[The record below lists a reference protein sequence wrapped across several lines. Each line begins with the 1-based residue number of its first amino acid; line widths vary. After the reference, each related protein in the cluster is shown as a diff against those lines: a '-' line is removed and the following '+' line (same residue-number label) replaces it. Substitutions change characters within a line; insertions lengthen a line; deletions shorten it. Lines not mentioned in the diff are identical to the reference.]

1 MSWLVGG
8 GELGALIRA
17 RDWSQTPLGP
27 LASWSA
33 SLRLAVTLCLGSIA
47 PMEILWGPELIQLYN
62 DGCRRLHGHRHP
74 AALGLGFRTQWA
86 RDWPEANHL
95 LDRALG
101 GEPLQVEDARFLPD
115 HAVSMVPLRDECGRV
130 AGLALSFLARTERDS
145 RWVTDFH
152 REQLRR
158 LLGRAPAAIIVLSG
172 PELVLDFVNTN
183 FAALVP
189 RRPLLGRP
197 LLDVFPE
204 FRGQSFLQQL
214 SAAYRDGVDFTGVEM
229 PVRVDP
235 ERTGVLEDR
244 YLNFSCQPIKTPDG
258 RVESM
263 LIALFDVTGWNQA
276 QREREALLRSEQTAR
291 AEAENAN
298 RRKDEFLA
306 RVSHELAT
314 PLLSM
319 RLWLDV
325 LQADPRRTSE
335 ALASLR
341 QSTQVQSTLVHDL
354 LDTTRALSGKL
365 SVSLEAC
372 EPTEPLN
379 AALADIRP
387 IAARKGVALHVTLE
401 ETGLVL
407 GDSERLHQVVCNLLS
422 NAVKYTP
429 PGGRVFVHLRS
440 DREQVLLTVRDTG
453 KGFPAEFAPLLF
465 EPFRQEEEGTTRT
478 HGGLGLGLSI
488 ARQLVELHGGRIDA
502 SSPGPGQGATFTVR
516 LPCMT
521 DVPDGVP
528 LPPPHGIE
536 RRLAGSRLLL
546 VEDDPLTGLAVRSV
560 LEQHGAQ
567 VLVAESAAIAL
578 EVLRR
583 TRVDA
588 MLCDIAMPGED
599 GYGLI
604 RKVRA
609 LESPTR
615 QLPAAAFTAH
625 MREEDRAR
633 SLRAGFQLH
642 IAKSVDAAQL
652 VTQVH
657 SLLTGFPW
665 TL

>member
-1 MSWLVGG
+1 M
-8 GELGALIRA
+8 GELIRA

-27 LASWSA
+27 LVSWSDG
-33 SLRLAVTLCLGSIA
+33 LRLAVTLCLGSLA
-47 PMEILWGPELIQLYN
+47 PLNILWGPELIQLYN
-62 DGCRRLHGHRHP
+62 DGCRRLYGHRHP
-74 AALGLGFRTQWA
+74 VALGRGFRATWA
-86 RDWPEANHL
+86 RDWPEANAL

-101 GEPLQVEDARFLPD
+101 GEPIQVEEPRFLPN
-115 HAVSMVPLRDECGRV
+115 HAVSMAPLRDEHGAV
-130 AGLALSFLARTERDS
+130 AGLVLSFLARTELESQRL
-145 RWVTDFH
+145 TDFH

-158 LLGRAPAAIIVLSG
+158 LLSRAPTAIIVLSG
-172 PELVLDFVNTN
+172 PELVFDFVNAN
-183 FAALVP
+183 FATLVP
-189 RRPLLGRP
+189 RRPLLGRR
-197 LLDVFPE
+197 LLEVFPE
-204 FRGQSFLQQL
+204 FQGQPFLQQL
-214 SAAYRDGVDFTGVEM
+214 GAAYRDGKEFAGVEM

-235 ERTGVLEDR
+235 ERTGVLEAR

-263 LIALFDVTGWNQA
+263 VVSMFDVTGWSQA
-276 QREREALLRSEQTAR
+276 QREREALLHSEQAAR

-306 RVSHELAT
+306 RVTHELAT

-387 IAARKGVALHVTLE
+387 VAARKGVALHVTLE
-401 ETGLVL
+401 DTELVW
-407 GDSERLHQVVCNLLS
+407 GDSERLHQVASNLLS

-465 EPFRQEEEGTTRT
+465 EPFRQEEEGTTRN

-528 LPPPHGIE
+528 LPPPHDIE
-536 RRLAGSRLLL
+536 RRLSGSRLLL
-546 VEDDPLTGLAVRSV
+546 VEDDPLTRGAVRSV

-625 MREEDRAR
+625 LREEDRAR
-633 SLRAGFQLH
+633 SMRAGFQLH

-652 VTQVH
+652 VAQVH
-657 SLLTGFPW
+657 ALLTGSPR
-665 TL
+665 TA